1 MILNRVKKFPITCYG
16 AISLLIYF
24 VLYAF
29 SITYDYGLVALLPML
44 IGAPFMWAVTSV
56 EKLLLPEFLLRSASG
71 KSSLEDLIIEFCLVI
86 FVTILL
92 DLLLLSIRTGSLKN
106 LLKKTYHKLTK
117 PKK

>member
-1 MILNRVKKFPITCYG
+1 MILNLVKKFPITCYG
-16 AISLLIYF
+16 VVSFFSYLLADSLTVYDHPVIVLTIFFLTYPAMWVIIS
-24 VLYAF
+24 
-29 SITYDYGLVALLPML
+29 T
-44 IGAPFMWAVTSV
+44 

-92 DLLLLSIRTGSLKN
+92 DLLLLSLRTGSLKN